1 MVLLSS
7 AEASGSASAPSLGA
21 HRTAAAAA
29 PLPPLATSLRATG
42 GGVLKRLFGVMIG
55 HILYNSRRHVRRD
68 MHARTGS
75 TAHALTRETLRHI
88 LCVQYNYAS
97 NEGTDGI
104 PGPVVAATAGIAAA
118 ATAAP
123 PAASD
128 CSSDGR
134 GSLRAGAS

>member
-21 HRTAAAAA
+21 HRTAAAA
-29 PLPPLATSLRATG
+29 PLPPLATSLRATD
-42 GGVLKRLFGVMIG
+42 GGVLKRLFCVMIG

-88 LCVQYNYAS
+88 LCV
-97 NEGTDGI
+97 
-104 PGPVVAATAGIAAA
+104 
-118 ATAAP
+118 
-123 PAASD
+123 
-128 CSSDGR
+128 
-134 GSLRAGAS
+134 